1 MKEATLM
8 PLTTDTGFDRKE
20 LDDLRDDIN
29 ALFIKRF
36 GDGIDLDDSQTPGM
50 LAGVLSE
57 ADDTL
62 EKLAQGVYN
71 SFFVL
76 KSSGANLDD
85 LAAEL
90 EVYRKPAVNAYV
102 DLQIDGYVDPD
113 SPTII
118 PEETQFST
126 PDGQVFSTMADTTIA
141 QQASYVDSGGNTQPL
156 EDDDGNA
163 LGRQI
168 VQAVA
173 IETGTASNVMPNT
186 IINPEDS
193 IDGFYAVTNP
203 SAATGGGDSET
214 DDELRKRVLAN
225 RLNTPN
231 STPDGI
237 QTAIKNLSGVTDVR
251 LINNNTMS
259 TDSYGN
265 PAKSVHLYVIGGADA
280 DIIQTYFDY
289 LPPQSNT
296 IGSVMGT
303 ATDIGG
309 RQYIVAFDRAETVPV
324 FIKVDIHIDDT
335 KFDTDNGPASI
346 RTNIVNYFDTLGMGD
361 KVLYSKLFAPAY
373 SPVGVTDV
381 ALTLGTSLDKL
392 TEADVSVSDFQ
403 LAVTNSANIA
413 VNIIE

>member
-1 MKEATLM
+1 M

-102 DLQIDGYVDPD
+102 ELQIDGYVDPD

-126 PDGQVFSTMADTTIA
+126 PDGQVFSTMADTTIT
-141 QQASYVDSGGNTQPL
+141 QQATYVDSGGNTQPL

-163 LGRQI
+163 LGRQL

-203 SAATGGGDSET
+203 SAATGGGDPET
-214 DDELRKRVLAN
+214 DDELRQRVLAN

-231 STPDGI
+231 STADGI

-259 TDSYGN
+259 ADSYGN
-265 PAKSVHLYVIGGADA
+265 PAKSVHLYVIGGSDA
-280 DIIQTYFDY
+280 DIVQTYFDY

-296 IGSVMGT
+296 VGSVMGT

-335 KFDTDNGPASI
+335 KFDTDNGPANI
-346 RTNIVNYFDTLGMGD
+346 KTNIINYFDTLGMGD

-373 SPVGVTDV
+373 SPIGVTDV

-403 LAVTNSANIA
+403 LAVTNSTNIT

>member
-1 MKEATLM
+1 M

-57 ADDTL
+57 VDDTL

-126 PDGQVFSTMADTTIA
+126 PDGQVFSTMADTTIT

-156 EDDDGNA
+156 KDDDGNA

-203 SAATGGGDSET
+203 SAATGGGDPET
-214 DDELRKRVLAN
+214 DDELRQRVLAN

-231 STPDGI
+231 STPNGI

-251 LINNNTMS
+251 LINNNTMRA
-259 TDSYGN
+259 DSYGN

-309 RQYIVAFDRAETVPV
+309 RHHIVAFDRAETVPV

-381 ALTLGTSLDKL
+381 TLTLGTSLDKL

>member
-1 MKEATLM
+1 M

-57 ADDTL
+57 VDDTL

-102 DLQIDGYVDPD
+102 ELQIDGYVDPD

-126 PDGQVFSTMADTTIA
+126 PDGQVFSTMADTKIT
-141 QQASYVDSGGNTQPL
+141 QQATYVDSGGNTQPL
-156 EDDDGNA
+156 EDDDGNV

-186 IINPEDS
+186 IVNPEDS

-203 SAATGGGDSET
+203 SAATGGGDPET
-214 DDELRKRVLAN
+214 DDELRQRVLAN
-225 RLNTPN
+225 RL
-231 STPDGI
+231 
-237 QTAIKNLSGVTDVR
+237 
-251 LINNNTMS
+251 
-259 TDSYGN
+259 
-265 PAKSVHLYVIGGADA
+265 
-280 DIIQTYFDY
+280 
-289 LPPQSNT
+289 
-296 IGSVMGT
+296 
-303 ATDIGG
+303 
-309 RQYIVAFDRAETVPV
+309 
-324 FIKVDIHIDDT
+324 
-335 KFDTDNGPASI
+335 
-346 RTNIVNYFDTLGMGD
+346 
-361 KVLYSKLFAPAY
+361 
-373 SPVGVTDV
+373 
-381 ALTLGTSLDKL
+381 
-392 TEADVSVSDFQ
+392 
-403 LAVTNSANIA
+403 
-413 VNIIE
+413 

>member
-1 MKEATLM
+1 M

-29 ALFIKRF
+29 ALFVKRF

-102 DLQIDGYVDPD
+102 ELQIDGYVDPD

-126 PDGQVFSTMADTTIA
+126 PDGQVFSTMADTTIT
-141 QQASYVDSGGNTQPL
+141 QQATYVDSGGNTQPL

-203 SAATGGGDSET
+203 SAATGGGDPET
-214 DDELRKRVLAN
+214 DDELRQRVLAN

-259 TDSYGN
+259 KDSYGN

-346 RTNIVNYFDTLGMGD
+346 KTNIINYFDTLGMGD

-403 LAVTNSANIA
+403 LAVTSSANIA

>member
-1 MKEATLM
+1 M

-57 ADDTL
+57 VDDTL

-126 PDGQVFSTMADTTIA
+126 PDGQVFSTMADTTIT

-156 EDDDGNA
+156 KDDDGNA

-168 VQAVA
+168 VQAAA

-203 SAATGGGDSET
+203 SAATGGGDPET
-214 DDELRKRVLAN
+214 DDELRQRVLAN

-231 STPDGI
+231 STPNGI

-259 TDSYGN
+259 ADSYGN
-265 PAKSVHLYVIGGADA
+265 PAKSVHLYAIGGADA

-309 RQYIVAFDRAETVPV
+309 RHHIVAFDRAETVPV

-381 ALTLGTSLDKL
+381 TLTLGTSLDKL

>member
-1 MKEATLM
+1 M

-102 DLQIDGYVDPD
+102 ELQIDGYVDPD

-126 PDGQVFSTMADTTIA
+126 PDGQVFSTMADTTIT
-141 QQASYVDSGGNTQPL
+141 QQATYVDSGGNTQPL

-163 LGRQI
+163 LGRQL

-203 SAATGGGDSET
+203 SAATGGGDPET
-214 DDELRKRVLAN
+214 DDELRQRVLAN

-259 TDSYGN
+259 ADSYGN
-265 PAKSVHLYVIGGADA
+265 PAKSVHLYVIGGSDA
-280 DIIQTYFDY
+280 DIVQTYFDY

-296 IGSVMGT
+296 VGSVMGT

-346 RTNIVNYFDTLGMGD
+346 KTNIVNYFDTLGMGD

-392 TEADVSVSDFQ
+392 TETDVSVSDFQ
-403 LAVTNSANIA
+403 LAVTNSTNIT

>member
-1 MKEATLM
+1 M

-102 DLQIDGYVDPD
+102 ELQIDGYVDPD

-126 PDGQVFSTMADTTIA
+126 PDGQVFSTMADTTIT
-141 QQASYVDSGGNTQPL
+141 QQATYVDSGGNTQPL

-163 LGRQI
+163 LGRQM

-203 SAATGGGDSET
+203 SAATGGGDPET
-214 DDELRKRVLAN
+214 DDELRQRVLAN

-259 TDSYGN
+259 ADSYGN

-280 DIIQTYFDY
+280 DIVQTYFDY

-296 IGSVMGT
+296 VGSVMGT

-346 RTNIVNYFDTLGMGD
+346 KTNIVNYFDTLGMGD

>member
-1 MKEATLM
+1 M

-102 DLQIDGYVDPD
+102 DLRIDGYVDPD

-126 PDGQVFSTMADTTIA
+126 PDGQVFSTMADTTIT
-141 QQASYVDSGGNTQPL
+141 QQATYVDSGGNTQPL
-156 EDDDGNA
+156 KDDDGNA
-163 LGRQI
+163 LGRQL
-168 VQAVA
+168 VQAAA

-203 SAATGGGDSET
+203 SAATGGGDPET
-214 DDELRKRVLAN
+214 DDELRQRVLAN

-259 TDSYGN
+259 KDSYGN

-346 RTNIVNYFDTLGMGD
+346 KTNIINYFDTLGMGD

-403 LAVTNSANIA
+403 LAVTSSANIT

>member
-1 MKEATLM
+1 M

-126 PDGQVFSTMADTTIA
+126 PDGQVFSTMADTTIT
-141 QQASYVDSGGNTQPL
+141 QQATYVDSGGNTQPL

-163 LGRQI
+163 LGRQL
-168 VQAVA
+168 VQAAA

-203 SAATGGGDSET
+203 SAATGGGDPET
-214 DDELRKRVLAN
+214 DDELRQRVLAN

-259 TDSYGN
+259 KDSYGN

-296 IGSVMGT
+296 VGSVMGT

-346 RTNIVNYFDTLGMGD
+346 KTNIVNYFDTLGMGD
-361 KVLYSKLFAPAY
+361 KVLYSKLFAPTY

-403 LAVTNSANIA
+403 LAVTSSTNIT
-413 VNIIE
+413 VNIIK

>member
-1 MKEATLM
+1 M

-102 DLQIDGYVDPD
+102 ELQIDGYVDPD

-126 PDGQVFSTMADTTIA
+126 PDGQVFSTMADTTIT
-141 QQASYVDSGGNTQPL
+141 QQATYVDSGGNTQPL

-163 LGRQI
+163 LGRQL

-203 SAATGGGDSET
+203 SAATGGGDPET
-214 DDELRKRVLAN
+214 DDELRQRVLAN

-259 TDSYGN
+259 ADSYGN

-280 DIIQTYFDY
+280 DIVQTYFDY

-296 IGSVMGT
+296 VGSVMGT

-335 KFDTDNGPASI
+335 KFDTDNGPANI
-346 RTNIVNYFDTLGMGD
+346 KTNIINYFDTLGMGD
-361 KVLYSKLFAPAY
+361 KVLYSKLFAPSY

-403 LAVTNSANIA
+403 LAVTNSTNIT

>member
-1 MKEATLM
+1 M

-102 DLQIDGYVDPD
+102 ELQIDGYVDPD

-126 PDGQVFSTMADTTIA
+126 PDGQVFSTMSDTTIT
-141 QQASYVDSGGNTQPL
+141 QQATYVDSGGNTQPL

-168 VQAVA
+168 VQAAA

-203 SAATGGGDSET
+203 SAATGGGDPET
-214 DDELRKRVLAN
+214 DDELRQRVLAN

-259 TDSYGN
+259 ADSYGN

-346 RTNIVNYFDTLGMGD
+346 KTNIVNYFDTLGMGD

-403 LAVTNSANIA
+403 LAVTNSTNIT

>member
-1 MKEATLM
+1 M

-203 SAATGGGDSET
+203 SAATGGGDPET
-214 DDELRKRVLAN
+214 DDELRQRVLAN

-309 RQYIVAFDRAETVPV
+309 RQYIVAFDRAEMVPV

-346 RTNIVNYFDTLGMGD
+346 KTNIVNYFDTLGMGD

>member
-1 MKEATLM
+1 M

-102 DLQIDGYVDPD
+102 ELQIDGYVDPD

-126 PDGQVFSTMADTTIA
+126 PDGQVFSTMADTTIT
-141 QQASYVDSGGNTQPL
+141 QQATYVDSGGNTQPL

-168 VQAVA
+168 VQAAA

-214 DDELRKRVLAN
+214 DDELRQRVLAN

-346 RTNIVNYFDTLGMGD
+346 KTNIVNYFDTLGMGD

-403 LAVTNSANIA
+403 LAVTNSTNIT

>member
-1 MKEATLM
+1 M

-102 DLQIDGYVDPD
+102 ELQIDGYVDPD

-126 PDGQVFSTMADTTIA
+126 PDGQVFSTMADTTIT
-141 QQASYVDSGGNTQPL
+141 QQATYVDSGGNTQPL

-168 VQAVA
+168 VQAAA

-203 SAATGGGDSET
+203 SAAAGGGDPET
-214 DDELRKRVLAN
+214 DDELRQRVLAN

-259 TDSYGN
+259 KDSYGN

-346 RTNIVNYFDTLGMGD
+346 KTNIINYFDTLGMGD

-403 LAVTNSANIA
+403 LAVTNSANIT

>member
-1 MKEATLM
+1 M

-62 EKLAQGVYN
+62 EKLAQGVFN

-126 PDGQVFSTMADTTIA
+126 PDGQVFSTMADTTIT

-156 EDDDGNA
+156 EDDDGNT

-168 VQAVA
+168 VQAAA

-203 SAATGGGDSET
+203 SAATGGGDPET
-214 DDELRKRVLAN
+214 DDELRQRVLAN

-346 RTNIVNYFDTLGMGD
+346 KTNIVNYFDTLGMGD

>member
-1 MKEATLM
+1 M

-102 DLQIDGYVDPD
+102 ELQIDGYVDPD

-126 PDGQVFSTMADTTIA
+126 PDGQVFSTMADTTIT
-141 QQASYVDSGGNTQPL
+141 QQATYVDSGGNTQPL

-163 LGRQI
+163 LGRQM

-173 IETGTASNVMPNT
+173 IETGTASNIMPNT

-203 SAATGGGDSET
+203 SAATGGGDPET
-214 DDELRKRVLAN
+214 DDELRQRVLAN

-259 TDSYGN
+259 ADSYGN

-280 DIIQTYFDY
+280 DIVQTYFDY

-296 IGSVMGT
+296 VGSVMGT

-335 KFDTDNGPASI
+335 KFDTDNGPANI
-346 RTNIVNYFDTLGMGD
+346 KTNIINYFDTLGMGD

-373 SPVGVTDV
+373 SPIGVTDV

-403 LAVTNSANIA
+403 LAVTSSANITI
-413 VNIIE
+413 NIIE

>member
-1 MKEATLM
+1 M

-102 DLQIDGYVDPD
+102 ELQIDGYVDPD

-126 PDGQVFSTMADTTIA
+126 PDGQVFSTMADTTIT
-141 QQASYVDSGGNTQPL
+141 QQATYVDSGGNTQPL

-163 LGRQI
+163 LGRQM

-203 SAATGGGDSET
+203 SAATGGGDPET
-214 DDELRKRVLAN
+214 DDELRQRVLAN

-259 TDSYGN
+259 ADSYGN

-280 DIIQTYFDY
+280 DIVQTYFDY

-296 IGSVMGT
+296 VGSVMGT

-335 KFDTDNGPASI
+335 KFDTDNGPANI
-346 RTNIVNYFDTLGMGD
+346 KTNIINYFDTLGMGD

-381 ALTLGTSLDKL
+381 TLTLGTSLDKL

-403 LAVTNSANIA
+403 LAVTNSTNIT